1 MNRWGFFL
9 LWLGNLWS
17 LPGQAQTAPSSRL
30 SYDSA
35 TKTLTF
41 DLEAEAPGAAGP
53 FGFNG
58 SANGAATFVV
68 PAGCIAVIN
77 FVNLDGTP
85 RSAELVADTD
95 PLPSVGGDPAIVG
108 AYTKDVTQALL
119 QGGKDVM
126 RFTAPP
132 SGSFRII
139 CGVPGHGLSS
149 MWIHFKVDPAANL
162 PRWVS
167 S

>member
-17 LPGQAQTAPSSRL
+17 LPGQAQTAPSSPL

-35 TKTLTF
+35 TKAVTFENGGATL
-41 DLEAEAPGAAGP
+41 
-53 FGFNG
+53 
-58 SANGAATFVV
+58 VV
-68 PAGCIAVIN
+68 PAGCIVIIN

-85 RSAELVADTD
+85 RGAELVADTD
-95 PLPSVGGDPAIVG
+95 LLPSVGGDPASAG
-108 AYTKDVTQALL
+108 GSTNDVTQGLP

-132 SGSFRII
+132 SGSFRIM
-139 CGVPGHGLSS
+139 CGVPGHGLSG
-149 MWIHFKVDPAANL
+149 MWIRFPVDPAAKS
-162 PRWVS
+162 PRWVPS
-167 S
+167 ESLFTSI